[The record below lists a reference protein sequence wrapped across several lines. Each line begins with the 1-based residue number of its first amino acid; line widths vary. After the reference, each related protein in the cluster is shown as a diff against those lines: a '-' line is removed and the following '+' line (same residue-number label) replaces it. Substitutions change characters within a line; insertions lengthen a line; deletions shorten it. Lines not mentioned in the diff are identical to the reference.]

1 MAEWRGGSQCRH
13 CPAWADPA
21 PPACQLPNATLPPSC
36 LSPSPQLGT
45 DLGERGREAGQRASV
60 PSILPAPSAAN
71 LGPSSASITPPPAC
85 PPAYPPNPKWVL
97 DQVPNLAASS
107 GVGSRAT
114 DGERREDTKEKAH
127 HCQDPKEGGWRGWQS
142 CLAPSQF
149 PAKDGQILLPGNM
162 ALGLI
167 EVERKFLPGPGIEER
182 LQELGGILEHR
193 ITFRDSY
200 YDTPE
205 LSLMRSD
212 HWLRQREGSGWQLKY
227 AGAASVSEPCT
238 KYTELTAESAIVAQL
253 CEVLRAEVPRA
264 GGVAAVLDRLGLQE
278 IASFVTQRSG
288 WKLVPSGADEEE
300 PPLRVDLD
308 TADFGYAVGEVEALV
323 HEEAEVPAALEKI
336 HSVSSMLGV
345 LVREEAPA
353 KLIVYL
359 QCFRPQD
366 YQRLLEVYSSKRKPE
381 GTEDLDVR
389 LG

>member
-107 GVGSRAT
+107 
-114 DGERREDTKEKAH
+114 
-127 HCQDPKEGGWRGWQS
+127 
-142 CLAPSQF
+142 
-149 PAKDGQILLPGNM
+149 GNM